1 MILNAGAG
9 GGAGSVRIIDAGKIT
24 VAAGSTITL
33 PEKASLVL
41 VGEYSSGPSNPS
53 SKSAVLLAP
62 GCSTS
67 GMSPETTFKADGV
80 TVQFGTLGLGSTIT
94 RTYIAF
100 A

>member
-24 VAAGSTITL
+24 VAAGKTITL
-33 PEKASLVL
+33 PEKASLLL
-41 VGEYSSGPSNPS
+41 VGEYSSVMSKPS
-53 SKSAVLLAP
+53 SKSAALLVP

-67 GMSPETTFKADGV
+67 GMLPETIFNADGV
-80 TVQFGTLGLGSTIT
+80 TVQFGFSGSGGTVT